1 LVGVV
6 GGGQRVWAHRAQY
19 PILDV
24 RTLQDFGL
32 DDVVTA
38 SRLAEDFNAAY
49 PIPLKVQHYQWRKG
63 RTRDSNAG
71 AESTRLAT

>member
-1 LVGVV
+1 MF
-6 GGGQRVWAHRAQY
+6 AHKAQY

-38 SRLAEDFNAAY
+38 SRLVEDHEVAY
-49 PIPLKVQHYQWRKG
+49 PVPLKAGKG
-63 RTRDSNAG
+63 GPS
-71 AESTRLAT
+71 LL